1 MTVYISLSVADL
13 GPKLGATS
21 LLFPPIPSLLPS
33 SIILFPHPGRPLLY
47 TSLPFSHLLYYLPF
61 PPLLFP
67 SLFPLFPFLPS
78 PLSPARGSG
87 EYCQLPSRVQSRASA
102 ASALLTI
109 LTRDNTSGDDRFS
122 SFYVAGA
129 DDLFSQ
135 STQAQKKYILACFLC
150 TINCPVSTDACWI
163 LYWLE
168 ESPIDTLDGSQV
180 QISPL
185 NPPLQPVW
193 TFFILILLRCLI
205 LFCVHCWRILIVSM
219 CICQKLWQPQLI
231 LDISCHAWN
240 GELLVQTG

>member
-135 STQAQKKYILACFLC
+135 STQAQKKYHILACFFVYYKLPSIHRC
-150 TINCPVSTDACWI
+150 VLNSLLAGG
-163 LYWLE
+163 
-168 ESPIDTLDGSQV
+168 SPIDTLDGGHV

-185 NPPLQPVW
+185 NPPLQPV
-193 TFFILILLRCLI
+193 
-205 LFCVHCWRILIVSM
+205 
-219 CICQKLWQPQLI
+219 
-231 LDISCHAWN
+231 
-240 GELLVQTG
+240 